1 MGIRHTTEGMTL
13 QRLRWCT
20 GIAIILW
27 ITVLLL
33 SLAWNIQSQKRQT
46 LALAQKEAVASME
59 RDIAVR
65 NWLAKRG
72 GIYIHADKGIAPNE
86 FLQHPQRDL
95 AVNGIALTMV
105 NPAYFLRTLME
116 DPILQSSVRSRIVST
131 TPIRPENT
139 ADSWESY
146 ALEQFHRGE
155 PVAFQLVREEGG
167 RHLRGMQPL
176 ITSDSCMNCHTEQ
189 AFEPGNVG
197 GGISIILDMAPFLA
211 AQNRNISLIALSHV
225 ILGSLGLLGITFM
238 YRHSASGLRQVEHAI
253 TALRNNEE
261 QLEKRVEDETRQRR
275 KNEEL
280 LVHQSRMATMGKM
293 IAVIGH
299 QWKQPLNVLA
309 ILVQDL
315 PEAFRHGEVNQQY
328 LDTAATQA
336 MEQIDFM
343 ASTIDDFRNFFD
355 PGKQMETFSVNGAI
369 SLALKLIQAQLTH
382 NNIQANLDSQ
392 CECSARGHKNEF
404 QQVILNVLVNARD
417 AIYERRCQNPDHHGL
432 AGIIDIRI
440 SCDDGTASVQIC
452 DNGPGIAADIT
463 ERIFDPYFSTKPGE
477 GSGIGLWMAKSIME
491 ESMGGS
497 IRLEPDRQEGACFT
511 LCFPVV

>member
-253 TALRNNEE
+253 TTLRNNEE

-343 ASTIDDFRNFFD
+343 ASTIDDFRNF
-355 PGKQMETFSVNGAI
+355 
-369 SLALKLIQAQLTH
+369 LIQA
-382 NNIQANLDSQ
+382 SRWKP
-392 CECSARGHKNEF
+392 SA
-404 QQVILNVLVNARD
+404 
-417 AIYERRCQNPDHHGL
+417 
-432 AGIIDIRI
+432 
-440 SCDDGTASVQIC
+440 S
-452 DNGPGIAADIT
+452 
-463 ERIFDPYFSTKPGE
+463 
-477 GSGIGLWMAKSIME
+477 MAPSP
-491 ESMGGS
+491 
-497 IRLEPDRQEGACFT
+497 LP
-511 LCFPVV
+511 